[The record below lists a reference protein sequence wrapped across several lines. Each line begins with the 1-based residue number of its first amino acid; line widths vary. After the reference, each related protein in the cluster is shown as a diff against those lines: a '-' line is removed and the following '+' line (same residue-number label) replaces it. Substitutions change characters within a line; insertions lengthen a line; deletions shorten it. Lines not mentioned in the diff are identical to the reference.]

1 MEIVGVAVMASVND
15 AVMVTVSEEANKLSV
30 SVSVRV
36 TVTLELHT
44 PHWGCLEVSEFQEL
58 VPALFLKLLG
68 SVLI

>member
-1 MEIVGVAVMASVND
+1 MEMVGAVFIASLKA
-15 AVMVTVSEEANKLSV
+15 AVIVTVSEATNILSASV
-30 SVSVRV
+30 SDKI
-36 TVTLELHT
+36 TETLELHT